1 MNKWLCIYSLCECLF
16 IKSTVNVVDTYT
28 VCMRYRALLNRMS
41 VFSKKESKPLWLD
54 IVFIYAVIVLFGL
67 IVLKPLADRHI
78 VSTAKYELTAI
89 EHVIDQLREKLNYLT
104 SARITSLPCE
114 DVTTLLRSEVFK
126 SDVIKEIGLFRPS
139 GEIYCTS
146 SDLGNSFYL
155 YKTIMGRLD
164 ENGVTLSY
172 TKSKMTDERSVFL
185 MFLGESNYGVSVA
198 IPPRYIQRLLERSE
212 DGVFYDIEVISRKI
226 VERSDGS
233 VGIDIFTQES
243 RHYPLGIKL
252 HTYTGYYIHY
262 FVTHIWI
269 GLLLGGVASVIRV
282 RSRQNKVSDAT
293 LESALQNALIDGEI
307 EAYYQPIVNSQDRTL
322 VGCESLVR
330 WKSPSQGMISPV
342 VFIPLAEELGLIDD
356 IADLVLASA
365 IDMLTKNPEL
375 FEQRYISINISRSQI
390 LRDEF
395 VHRILHELKH
405 QPHIARKLIFE
416 ITEEMNF
423 SSEERLTLRK
433 HLEQISKIGL
443 RVAIDD
449 FGTGYSGLDF
459 IRQYTFDVIKIDR
472 VFVNSLG
479 SDSTLIPLLQSMKG
493 IANSFNMDVIV
504 EGVEEERQVK
514 ILAELGFYY
523 IQGFYYFKPMSKHEL
538 LTLLCRSQTK

>member
-1 MNKWLCIYSLCECLF
+1 MC
-16 IKSTVNVVDTYT
+16 
-28 VCMRYRALLNRMS
+28 YRALLSRIP
-41 VFSKKESKPLWLD
+41 VFSNKESKPLWLD
-54 IVFIYAVIVLFGL
+54 IVFIYAVFVLFGL
-67 IVLKPLADRHI
+67 VILKPVADRHI

-89 EHVIDQLREKLNYLT
+89 EHVMDQLREKLGYLT
-104 SARITSLPCE
+104 SAHITSLSCE
-114 DVTTLLRSEVFK
+114 EVTTLLRSEVFK

-139 GEIYCTS
+139 GEVYCTS

-155 YKTIMGRLD
+155 YKTIMDRLH

-185 MFLGESNYGVSVA
+185 MFLGESKHGVSVV

-212 DGVFYDIEVISRKI
+212 DGVFYDVEVISRKI
-226 VERSDGS
+226 AERSDDS
-233 VGIDIFTQES
+233 LGIDVFAQES
-243 RHYPLGIKL
+243 KYYPLGIKL

-269 GLLLGGVASVIRV
+269 GLLLGGIVSVVRV
-282 RSRQNKVSDAT
+282 RYRQSKVSDAT

-307 EAYYQPIVNSQDRTL
+307 EAYYQPIVNSQDRTI

-330 WKSPSQGMISPV
+330 WKSASQGMISPGI
-342 VFIPLAEELGLIDD
+342 FIPLAEELGLVDD

-390 LRDEF
+390 LRKEF
-395 VHRILHELKH
+395 VYRILHDLKP
-405 QPHIARKLIFE
+405 QPHIARKLVFE
-416 ITEEMNF
+416 ITEEINF
-423 SSEERLTLRK
+423 SSEERQILRE

-493 IANSFNMDVIV
+493 IANSFNMSVIV

-514 ILAELGFYY
+514 ILAELGFNH
-523 IQGFYYFKPMSKHEL
+523 IQGFYYFKPMPKQEL
-538 LTLLCRSQTK
+538 LTLLGQSPLNESHSKK